1 MKKKIIS
8 IFTILVLLMN
18 IMPMA
23 VVNAANSRLIIE
35 ADKTSVQPGDVITY
49 TVYMDLTDEFNAL
62 QADLSIPEG
71 LEYDTSSEKM
81 NSETKAKILENSDD
95 GDMASLKEKNLFII
109 MGDAKTITGKTELCT
124 FKCTVKDI
132 ANGNQIVT
140 ADASLYKDMG
150 MTEIPLD
157 ITPATVTIAKNA
169 TGISLNKT
177 ATTIEQG
184 KAETLTATVEPT
196 DATDKTV
203 TWVSSDTSVATV
215 DNNGKVTANKKG
227 TATITAK
234 TVNNHSAN
242 CTVTVTQPI
251 TGIKLNKAKLELEK
265 GATEKLVATVEPSN
279 ADGDKTVTWTSS
291 DKSKVAV
298 ASDGTVT
305 AVDKGSATITAKT
318 SNGKEAICTVTVGV
332 PLKSISLNETSKTLK
347 KGEDFTLIV
356 TYNPEDTDAEKTV
369 TWKSS
374 NESVATVDSN
384 GKVTVVACVGTAT
397 ITATATADNTKTATA
412 TITAAH
418 KDEQLT
424 LHEAKEATCI
434 AEGNKAYYTC
444 SGCEDWYE
452 DETGRVKITNKDS
465 VKIAIDSTAHDY
477 DEGRT
482 TKEAKCTEP
491 GEKTYTCKNDSKH
504 TKTETIPAKGHKM
517 TKHDAKEATCEED
530 GNIDYY
536 TCSSCNKIFKDETG
550 VAETTIAD
558 TVVKAKGHDWGE
570 WIETIPATKE
580 TEGEETRTCN
590 NDSKHKET
598 RTIAKLHDHV
608 LTKTEA
614 KEATCTEEGNI
625 EYYTCS
631 ICNKKFSDSEGT
643 NEVDNVVIAVDSNA
657 HDWNEWTT
665 TKEAT
670 CTEKGSKTRTCKHN
684 SSHVETE
691 DIDMLAHTLT
701 KVDEVKAT
709 CDAEGN
715 KAYYKCSEC
724 DKYFEDSTATTEITD
739 KSSVITSALGHDYDE
754 GKVTTEPTCT
764 KDGVKTYTCKNDSS
778 HIRTEVIPAAHKLTK
793 YDEKKATCIEEGN
806 IEYWE
811 CSECHKKYSNE
822 QATAEVT
829 DVVLPIDS
837 EAHDWDEWKTTKE
850 ATVDEEGSKT
860 RTCKLDSTHT
870 ETEKIDRIPYAI
882 ERGNGQTHYYDENSG
897 IEIKANGTLD
907 KLVRLLVDNKTE
919 LTEND
924 VDLKS
929 GSTIATLKPAFLDT
943 LSEGQHTLTFEYTDG
958 SVDAIFNV
966 AKTATQVPE
975 EETTDTTENSVAEQE
990 KTDTTTTKKSSSPKT
1005 GDNIIIWIS
1014 LLAVSTLGILVTAKL
1029 IRKRNK

>member
-157 ITPATVTIAKNA
+157 ITPATVTIAKNP
-169 TGISLNKT
+169 TGINLNKT
-177 ATTIEQG
+177 ATTIEAG

-215 DNNGKVTANKKG
+215 DNNGKVTASKKG

-318 SNGKEAICTVTVGV
+318 SNGKEATCTVTVGI
-332 PLKSISLNETSKTLK
+332 PLKSISLNETAKTIK
-347 KGEDFTLIV
+347 NGDNFTFTV
-356 TYNPEDTDAEKTV
+356 TYNPEDTDVNKKIN
-369 TWKSS
+369 WSSS
-374 NESVATVDSN
+374 NPEVATVDDN
-384 GKVTVVACVGTAT
+384 GKATVHKCTGTAT
-397 ITATATADNTKTATA
+397 ITATLNADNTKNASA
-412 TITAAH
+412 VVTAAH
-418 KDEQLT
+418 KDDKLT
-424 LHEAKEATCI
+424 LHDAKEATCS

-452 DETGRVKITNKDS
+452 DVTGSVKIADKES
-465 VKIAIDSTAHDY
+465 VKIAIDNTAHDW
-477 DEGRT
+477 DEGST
-482 TKEAKCTEP
+482 TKEATCTEA
-491 GEKTYTCKNDSKH
+491 GEKKYTCKTNREH
-504 TKTETIPAKGHKM
+504 TKTEPISAKGHKM
-517 TKHDAKEATCEED
+517 TKTEAKAETCEKD

-536 TCSSCNKIFKDETG
+536 TCSECKKIFKDETG
-550 VAETTIAD
+550 SVEITQEQ
-558 TVVKAKGHDWGE
+558 TVIKAKGHDWGE
-570 WIETIPATKE
+570 WKE
-580 TEGEETRTCN
+580 TKAATTEEEGEETKTCK
-590 NDSKHKET
+590 NDSSHTET
-598 RTIAKLHDHV
+598 RPIPKLHKHE
-608 LTKTEA
+608 LTKTDA
-614 KEATCTEEGNI
+614 KAATCIAEGNK
-625 EYYTCS
+625 EYWTCS
-631 ICNKKFSDSEGT
+631 ICNKTFSDSEGKT
-643 NEVDNVVIAVDSNA
+643 ELEDVVIPVDNEA
-657 HDWNEWTT
+657 HDWDEWKT
-665 TKEAT
+665 TKEPS
-670 CTEKGSKTRTCKHN
+670 CTEKGSKTKTCKLDSKHTD
-684 SSHVETE
+684 TE
-691 DIDMLAHTLT
+691 EIDMLAHTLT
-701 KVDEVKAT
+701 KVDEIKAT
-709 CDAEGN
+709 CEKEGN
-715 KAYYKCSEC
+715 RAYYKCSVC

-764 KDGVKTYTCKNDSS
+764 TDGIKTYTCKNDSS
-778 HIRTEVIPAAHKLTK
+778 HTRTEVIPAAHKLTK
-793 YDEKKATCIEEGN
+793 HDEKKATCIADGN

-822 QATAEVT
+822 QATTEVT
-829 DVVLPIDS
+829 DIVLPIDS
-837 EAHDWDEWKTTKE
+837 EAHDWDEWNTTKE

-860 RTCKLDSTHT
+860 RICKLDSTHT

-966 AKTATQVPE
+966 AKTPVE
-975 EETTDTTENSVAEQE
+975 EKTSDVTDNSVAEQE
-990 KTDTTTTKKSSSPKT
+990 KTETTTTTKKSSSPKT